1 MGKKKGKSSS
11 TKHKG
16 GRTRALVQI
25 SEFVSTKT
33 HECSDFINGSVCSDK
48 NILNAIVMFN
58 NDQNGQNEQP
68 LQNGQPLRSES
79 DAYANGSDAYANGS
93 DNQLKLTMVKQS
105 LDGAKQTLKC
115 DSESC
120 VVSHPTFQ
128 KFAIKNKI
136 ASNSELEENLDT
148 RFKIEGPRN
157 STAWLSNYDI
167 DKTLEDW
174 AFKFEDFFPCPFAMI
189 DFDRMGDPLHRYNMH
204 DIYNGK
210 HKKNTI
216 MGTVKLPCRT
226 FGCAI
231 NTDVTAGKGKH
242 WMALFVDMRGSEV
255 WTIEFFNSTGAPP
268 QKSIVN
274 WMKKTKENLE
284 DYLNQIGKKIK
295 VEIIITSHLEHQ
307 ESNTECGLYTL
318 FYIRA
323 RIENVPYDRFLKI
336 VIPDENMIEFRKHCF
351 RSPSL

>member
-1 MGKKKGKSSS
+1 MGKKSKSSS
-11 TKHKG
+11 KKHKG
-16 GRTRALVQI
+16 GRARALVQI

-33 HECSDFINGSVCSDK
+33 HECSDFINGNVCSDK
-48 NILNAIVMFN
+48 NILNAIVMFHKDQN
-58 NDQNGQNEQP
+58 CQNGQNS
-68 LQNGQPLRSES
+68 QNEQPLRSES
-79 DAYANGSDAYANGS
+79 DANGIDASG
-93 DNQLKLTMVKQS
+93 MKQS
-105 LDGAKQTLKC
+105 LEGAKQILNC

-242 WMALFVDMRGSEV
+242 WMCVFVDMRGSDV

-284 DYLNQIGKKIK
+284 NYLNQTGKKIK

-323 RIENVPYDRFLKI
+323 RIENVPYDRFLK
-336 VIPDENMIEFRKHCF
+336 VEIPDENMIEFRKHCF
-351 RSPSL
+351 RAPSD

>member
-1 MGKKKGKSSS
+1 
-11 TKHKG
+11 
-16 GRTRALVQI
+16 
-25 SEFVSTKT
+25 
-33 HECSDFINGSVCSDK
+33 
-48 NILNAIVMFN
+48 
-58 NDQNGQNEQP
+58 
-68 LQNGQPLRSES
+68 
-79 DAYANGSDAYANGS
+79 
-93 DNQLKLTMVKQS
+93 VKQS

-274 WMKKTKENLE
+274 WMKKTKDDL
-284 DYLNQIGKKIK
+284 DSKLDFKPDA
-295 VEIIITSHLEHQ
+295 EICIVSSLEHQ

-323 RIENVPYDRFLKI
+323 RLENIPYARFLEQE
-336 VIPDENMIEFRKHCF
+336 IPDENMIEFRKHCF
-351 RSPSL
+351 R